1 MASVPVTAREEA
13 DMTRTIVMV
22 LAFGGVFLLGT
33 ACAGLFTKTD
43 PAAASKFEACA
54 GLSGQ
59 ARTDCEQRQAK

>member
-1 MASVPVTAREEA
+1 MTAREETE
-13 DMTRTIVMV
+13 MTRTTVMV
-22 LAFGGVFLLGT
+22 AAFGGVFLLGT

-43 PAAASKFEACA
+43 PGAASKVEACA

>member
-1 MASVPVTAREEA
+1 
-13 DMTRTIVMV
+13 MTRTVVVV